1 VKTESA
7 TPPNQRDE
15 AQNRD
20 GVRGNHPFFKTLL
33 AAMVDAGI
41 TFPLQHKHQPRTE
54 STHKN
59 KGNSQYGDSKL
70 ENIFR
75 GTTCRS

>member
-20 GVRGNHPFFKTLL
+20 GVRENHPFFKTLL
-33 AAMVDAGI
+33 SLSPFGYRNWM
-41 TFPLQHKHQPRTE
+41 PLTKQNTPDTGRNV
-54 STHKN
+54 S
-59 KGNSQYGDSKL
+59 S
-70 ENIFR
+70 R
-75 GTTCRS
+75 R